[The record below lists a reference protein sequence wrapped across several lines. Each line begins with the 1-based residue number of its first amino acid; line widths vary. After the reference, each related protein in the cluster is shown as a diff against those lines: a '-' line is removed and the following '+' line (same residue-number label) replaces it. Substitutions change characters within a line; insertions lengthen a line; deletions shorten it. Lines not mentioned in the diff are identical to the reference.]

1 MGLRKT
7 CRNLAESHV
16 VRNGNTCR
24 PHSFVSFNF
33 SKLCR
38 FWLPLISSRKP
49 FARLWRINEYRI
61 QNTDLLPSA
70 VGIRSSE
77 CGAGTESMIG
87 ERRESKKAIGERG
100 HILQQRDGV
109 RFGTGQRGP
118 GTYRTGENPA
128 GKGRLFFEWVRK
140 FPDSVDR
147 KGLRGHLSEKLIQKI
162 KPINILLYIG

>member
-1 MGLRKT
+1 MSAAIERLVGRIL
-7 CRNLAESHV
+7 SY
-16 VRNGNTCR
+16 
-24 PHSFVSFNF
+24 F
-33 SKLCR
+33 
-38 FWLPLISSRKP
+38 LISASYDAFGFRW
-49 FARLWRINEYRI
+49 FLLESLSQGYGESTNTEYR
-61 QNTDLLPSA
+61 NKDLLPSA
-70 VGIRSSE
+70 VGVLPSE
-77 CGAGTESMIG
+77 CGDGTERMTG
-87 ERRESKKAIGERG
+87 ERRENEKAIGERG

-109 RFGTGQRGP
+109 RFGTCQRGP

>member
-1 MGLRKT
+1 
-7 CRNLAESHV
+7 
-16 VRNGNTCR
+16 
-24 PHSFVSFNF
+24 
-33 SKLCR
+33 
-38 FWLPLISSRKP
+38 
-49 FARLWRINEYRI
+49 
-61 QNTDLLPSA
+61 
-70 VGIRSSE
+70 
-77 CGAGTESMIG
+77 MIG

-109 RFGTGQRGP
+109 RFGTGQRGS